1 MPRVY
6 LSEKDRLSA
15 RLSSWVYG
23 ELKVKGI
30 PQRKLADAMGVSQQ
44 ALSRKLKSRSFSFA
58 DFLAIVK
65 VLEPDD
71 KDLSRLLGRGDK
83 C

>member
-6 LSEKDRLSA
+6 LSERDRLSA

-23 ELKVKGI
+23 EMKVKKI

-44 ALSRKLKSRSFSFA
+44 ALSRKLQSRSFSFT

-65 VLEPDD
+65 LLEPDD
-71 KDLSRLLGRGDK
+71 KELNRLLDK
-83 C
+83 

>member
-23 ELKVKGI
+23 EMKVKKI
-30 PQRKLADAMGVSQQ
+30 PQRELADAMGVSQQ

-65 VLEPDD
+65 VLEPDE
-71 KDLSRLLGRGDK
+71 KELNRLVGRGDK
-83 C
+83 